1 MKLKIL
7 ICTIVAA
14 VALSAAA
21 AIPTAADILA
31 RTTSV
36 MKSAKGLKASFTAIY
51 NGQKATG
58 DIVLTGNR
66 FKLVTQAMTTWY
78 DGCTQWTYSLANQE
92 VTVSEPTAEELTQ
105 VNPFAI
111 LESLRTRYAARRVT
125 APKGYDMLE
134 LKPKGQGDYSKIM
147 LAINSATS
155 MPAEIV
161 FYTTDGSCTSIKI
174 SEITRTKAYPDSY
187 FRFDPKGYRG
197 VEVIDLR

>member
-66 FKLVTQAMTTWY
+66 FRLVTQAMTTWY
-78 DGCTQWTYSLANQE
+78 DGRTQWTYSLANQE

-111 LESLRTRYAARRVT
+111 LESLRTRYA
-125 APKGYDMLE
+125 
-134 LKPKGQGDYSKIM
+134 
-147 LAINSATS
+147 
-155 MPAEIV
+155 
-161 FYTTDGSCTSIKI
+161 
-174 SEITRTKAYPDSY
+174 
-187 FRFDPKGYRG
+187 RG
-197 VEVIDLR
+197 E